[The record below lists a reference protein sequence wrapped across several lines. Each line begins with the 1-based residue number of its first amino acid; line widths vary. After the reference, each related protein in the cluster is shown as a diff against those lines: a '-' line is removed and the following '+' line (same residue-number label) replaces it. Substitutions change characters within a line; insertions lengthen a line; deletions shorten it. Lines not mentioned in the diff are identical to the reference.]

1 MSGLLLD
8 TSGYSHIHRGHPA
21 AAEAVRRADRL
32 VMSPVVLGELL
43 DAFRKGRERRRNERF
58 LADFLSRPFVEVVDV
73 DAETSEC
80 YAAIKESLRSAG
92 TPVPRADVWIAASAM
107 QHGLK
112 VLSSDSDFLRIPQIR
127 VEPIVEP
134 LLKPLSG
141 ATARTRRGPR
151 RSARP

>member
-8 TSGYSHIHRGHPA
+8 TSGYYHLQKGQHVASA
-21 AAEAVRRADRL
+21 AVRRSGRIVL
-32 VMSPVVLGELL
+32 SPIVLGELL
-43 DAFRKGRERRRNERF
+43 DAFCKARDRRRNERF
-58 LADFLSRPFVEVVDV
+58 LADFLSRPCVEVVDV
-73 DAETSEC
+73 DAETPGF
-80 YAAIKESLRSAG
+80 YAAIQDSLRSAG
-92 TPVPRADVWIAASAM
+92 RPVPAADVWIAASAM

-112 VLSSDSDFLRIPQIR
+112 VLTSDADFLRIPQIL